1 MPWFTFRF
9 DNFAYSFL
17 SVLLEGIPFL
27 LLGSLISGLVD
38 VFISPAR
45 MQRLLPANPAAAICV
60 SGLLGLVFPMCECG
74 SVIVIRR
81 FLRKGIP
88 LSSAVAYMLA
98 APIVSPLVAVSTF
111 AAFKGQNPLL
121 MTSLRLS
128 IGYLIAIGVAFIVHR
143 LPAGAIL
150 RSENATSAPRK
161 RAGLS
166 VSAEPAGG
174 EEFSTLAA
182 AASLPKKLL
191 LTVQSATADFL
202 DVAFFFIIG
211 TAFASV
217 FNTAVNQEI
226 ILPLASD
233 PLLAIVSFM
242 GLAAILAVCST
253 TDAFIA
259 ASFTAFPFAAKLAF
273 LLFGPVFDLKLFW
286 LYGLIFRRR
295 FVVYLALGLFALI
308 AFICWMWAGADLGPA
323 KVREAPP
330 AQALIPNPRAPRDV
344 PSAHG
349 TTAQGG
355 IAMKMKPN
363 APPVCLGAQTP
374 LAS

>member
-9 DNFAYSFL
+9 DNFAFSFL
-17 SVLLEGIPFL
+17 SVLLEGVPFL

-38 VFISPAR
+38 VFVSPAR
-45 MQRLLPANPAAAICV
+45 MQRLLPSNSAAAIGI
-60 SGLLGLVFPMCECG
+60 SGLLGLIFPMCECG

-81 FLRKGIP
+81 FLRKGLP

-98 APIVSPLVAVSTF
+98 APIVSPLVAISTF
-111 AAFKGQNPLL
+111 AAFKGQNPWV

-143 LPAGAIL
+143 LPSGSIL
-150 RSENATSAPRK
+150 RSENAASASRK

-166 VSAEPAGG
+166 VSPEPAEGQD
-174 EEFSTLAA
+174 FSTLAA
-182 AASLPKKLL
+182 AASGPKKLL
-191 LTVQSATADFL
+191 LTIQSATSDFL

-211 TAFASV
+211 TAVASV

-226 ILPLASD
+226 ILPLAGE

-242 GLAAILAVCST
+242 GLAAILALCST

-259 ASFTAFPFAAKLAF
+259 ASFTAFPFAAKLGF

-286 LYGLIFRRR
+286 LYGLLFKRR
-295 FVVYLALGLFALI
+295 FIIALGLGLFLI
-308 AFICWMWAGADLGPA
+308 IGLICWRLSA
-323 KVREAPP
+323 
-330 AQALIPNPRAPRDV
+330 V
-344 PSAHG
+344 PF
-349 TTAQGG
+349 
-355 IAMKMKPN
+355 
-363 APPVCLGAQTP
+363 
-374 LAS
+374 